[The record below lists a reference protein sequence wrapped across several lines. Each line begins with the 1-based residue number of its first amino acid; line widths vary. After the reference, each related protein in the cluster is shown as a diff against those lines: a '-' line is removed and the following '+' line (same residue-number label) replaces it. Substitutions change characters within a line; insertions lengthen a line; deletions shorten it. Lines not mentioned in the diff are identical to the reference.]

1 MIHNLWVIIYY
12 SFLDSSE
19 HKPAGSGSGFDPFSL
34 GPSSVGPDRFSP
46 FGSVQTNGVGLD
58 RNNGPDRTETN
69 SRPHSNHSSN
79 SGGQTGSISG
89 LGPSFGVGNS
99 LLSQLEKARP
109 SPPGISTNQIP
120 SGPPG
125 LGVSQIGSGPQKL
138 DLGNSLPTR
147 FVSMT
152 SFILDGWNIAPFLI
166 CYHLNWKG
174 SNYNFAFL
182 DLRHSNRNHI
192 LILSTSKSQQ
202 WFKDCPMVGPV
213 WVSVGVPGQDFQ
225 MERDRFRCQVHLGPV
240 RLVMERDRDSIYLSQ
255 NHHSQWTLD
264 HNHLRNGFWNDFNFQ
279 KIFMVFYPWNNFIIR
294 KKAWFGSSQRT
305 GQKWSRLASR
315 SFIFSISSKWFWSTI
330 QKSFSSIKFWS
341 IPWIS

>member
-125 LGVSQIGSGPQKL
+125 LGVSQIGSAPQKL

-152 SFILDGWNIAPFLI
+152 CFILDGWKIKVSYQKKTLSLI
-166 CYHLNWKG
+166 FYHLNWKG
-174 SNYNFAFL
+174 SKYNFAFL
-182 DLRHSNRNHI
+182 RPPTLQ
-192 LILSTSKSQQ
+192 SKSHFDPFD
-202 WFKDCPMVGPV
+202 FKKPTVIQGLSNGGPGLG
-213 WVSVGVPGQDFQ
+213 VSGRTGTGLPNGK
-225 MERDRFRCQVHLGPV
+225 GPFS
-240 RLVMERDRDSIYLSQ
+240 LPS
-255 NHHSQWTLD
+255 
-264 HNHLRNGFWNDFNFQ
+264 
-279 KIFMVFYPWNNFIIR
+279 P
-294 KKAWFGSSQRT
+294 FGSGPAGHGEGPGLNLPFPKPSQPMDF
-305 GQKWSRLASR
+305 R
-315 SFIFSISSKWFWSTI
+315 SQPPPERILQWLQFSKDFYGLLSLEQF
-330 QKSFSSIKFWS
+330 
-341 IPWIS
+341 

>member
-1 MIHNLWVIIYY
+1 MIHNLWVTIYY

-46 FGSVQTNGVGLD
+46 FGSVQTNGVGSD
-58 RNNGPDRTETN
+58 RINGPDRTETN

-125 LGVSQIGSGPQKL
+125 LGVSQIGSVPQKL

-152 SFILDGWNIAPFLI
+152 CSHMLHFRWLKIALSLI
-166 CYHLNWKG
+166 FYHLNWKG
-174 SNYNFAFL
+174 SQYNFVIFRPPTL
-182 DLRHSNRNHI
+182 Q
-192 LILSTSKSQQ
+192 SKSHFDPFD
-202 WFKDCPMVGPV
+202 FKKPTVIQGLSNGGPGLG
-213 WVSVGVPGQDFQ
+213 VSGRTGTGLPNGK
-225 MERDRFRCQVHLGPV
+225 GPFS
-240 RLVMERDRDSIYLSQ
+240 LPS
-255 NHHSQWTLD
+255 
-264 HNHLRNGFWNDFNFQ
+264 
-279 KIFMVFYPWNNFIIR
+279 P
-294 KKAWFGSSQRT
+294 FGSGPAGHGEGPGLNLPFPKPSQPMDF
-305 GQKWSRLASR
+305 R
-315 SFIFSISSKWFWSTI
+315 SQPPPERILKFSIGFYGLLPLKQF
-330 QKSFSSIKFWS
+330 QN
-341 IPWIS
+341 P

>member
-1 MIHNLWVIIYY
+1 MEDPFRLTMERSREQRSKSFYDSFMIHKLWVIIYY

-46 FGSVQTNGVGLD
+46 FGSVQNGVGLD
-58 RNNGPDRTETN
+58 RNGPDRTETN

-89 LGPSFGVGNS
+89 LGSGPSFGVGNS

-147 FVSMT
+147 FVSK
-152 SFILDGWNIAPFLI
+152 L
-166 CYHLNWKG
+166 
-174 SNYNFAFL
+174 
-182 DLRHSNRNHI
+182 
-192 LILSTSKSQQ
+192 
-202 WFKDCPMVGPV
+202 
-213 WVSVGVPGQDFQ
+213 
-225 MERDRFRCQVHLGPV
+225 E
-240 RLVMERDRDSIYLSQ
+240 
-255 NHHSQWTLD
+255 
-264 HNHLRNGFWNDFNFQ
+264 
-279 KIFMVFYPWNNFIIR
+279 
-294 KKAWFGSSQRT
+294 
-305 GQKWSRLASR
+305 
-315 SFIFSISSKWFWSTI
+315 
-330 QKSFSSIKFWS
+330 SSIKRES
-341 IPWIS
+341 HTTHENT